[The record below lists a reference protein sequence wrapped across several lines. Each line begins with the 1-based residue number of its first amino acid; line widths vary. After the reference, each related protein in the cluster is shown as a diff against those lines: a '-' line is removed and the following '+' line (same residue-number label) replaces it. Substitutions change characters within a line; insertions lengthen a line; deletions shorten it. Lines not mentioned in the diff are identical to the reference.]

1 MSENV
6 SDICRQG
13 GIRTP
18 ELRRGWIYSPVPLT
32 TRPPTDCGSR
42 GIRTPCVSL
51 CWFYRPV
58 RLRHRHR
65 TPICTLGGNR
75 THNPMIKSHVLYQ
88 LSYEG
93 ILSSLLY
100 EKLDILCTRRE
111 SNPRHLVKSQGH
123 IPFATSASLLFFGT
137 LDQKSSKKP

>member
-1 MSENV
+1 MTHPFTWV
-6 SDICRQG
+6 
-13 GIRTP
+13 
-18 ELRRGWIYSPVPLT
+18 RGSPYPMYSRYCAPG
-32 TRPPTDCGSR
+32 R
-42 GIRTPCVSL
+42 
-51 CWFYRPV
+51 
-58 RLRHRHR
+58 
-65 TPICTLGGNR
+65 NR
-75 THNPMIKSHVLYQ
+75 TYVTWLKAKGISPLLRVQVYFFSGHWTKKVVKNPKSDPSGTRTQNSYLKRVVLYQ

-137 LDQKSSKKP
+137 LD